1 MDISRRTVLAA
12 SASAPLMMTAAPAAA
27 QTTARIGI
35 HSQRHRGA
43 IDKKIFGN
51 FIEHLGRCIQGGIFD
66 EGSPLSDKEG
76 FRKDVMAAVKD
87 MGVPFLRWP
96 GGNFSS
102 NYNWMDGIGPRDQR
116 PARLEMAWGTV
127 ENNRFGT
134 HEFMD
139 YIEKVGAEPYICF
152 NLGTGS
158 WTMAQQW
165 VEYVNGDQDTAIVKL
180 RKKNGREKPWKVTY
194 WGLGNEMD
202 GYWQMGHRSAG
213 DYAAFALETA
223 KLAKLTDP
231 SVKLIAA
238 GASNFRAGSDWIGWN
253 RTVLDSLK
261 DYADYISI
269 HLYVGN
275 AENDF
280 ADYVASA
287 IEMDQKIDILAG
299 LIEAAMSSRVDHV
312 TGRAATDGRKMY
324 IAFDEYNVWYRA
336 RGDSQ
341 RGRRILEEH
350 YNLEDAL
357 VVAGFLNSLVN
368 HADVVKI
375 ANLAQLVNV
384 IAPIFT
390 NEKGLYLQTIFY
402 PLQLFSKN
410 VKGNSLELMVDCPT
424 YKSKRFDKVP
434 YIDSSASLDGNALV
448 VNVVNRHQ
456 DQPITVTIALEDKQF
471 SGTVA
476 ASEVNGPDIKAMN
489 DFDKATVGALPR
501 TVSAS
506 GSSLTYAFPPHS
518 YTQLR
523 ATLA

>member
-1 MDISRRTVLAA
+1 MDISRRTVLAT
-12 SASAPLMMTAAPAAA
+12 SASAPLIFWAGRAAA
-27 QTTARIGI
+27 ATTANIRIR
-35 HSQRHRGA
+35 SERHRGA

-76 FRKDVMAAVKD
+76 FRQDVMSAVKD

-139 YIEKVGAEPYICF
+139 YIEKVGAEPYICL

-165 VEYVNGDQDTAIVKL
+165 VEYVNGDQDTAIVQL
-180 RKKNGREKPWKVTY
+180 RKKNGRDKPWKVTY

-202 GYWQMGHRSAG
+202 GYWQMGHRSAT
-213 DYAAFALETA
+213 DYGAFALEAA

-231 SVKLIAA
+231 SVKLVAA
-238 GASNFRAGSDWIGWN
+238 GASNFRGGSDWIGWN
-253 RTVLDSLK
+253 RTVLDYLK
-261 DYADYISI
+261 DYADYISV

-275 AENDF
+275 PTNDY
-280 ADYVASA
+280 ADFVASPM
-287 IEMDQKIDILAG
+287 EMDQKIKILAG
-299 LIEAAMSSRVDHV
+299 LIEAAMSNRVDRV
-312 TGRAATDGRKMY
+312 TGQLATDGRKMY

-336 RGDSQ
+336 RGDGQ

-390 NEKGLYLQTIFY
+390 NEKGLFLQTIYY
-402 PLQLFSKN
+402 PLQLFSRN
-410 VKGNSLELMVDCPT
+410 VKGNSLNLLVDGPT
-424 YKSKRFDKVP
+424 YKSKRFENIP
-434 YIDSSASLDGNALV
+434 YIDASGSMDGNTLV
-448 VNVVNRHQ
+448 VNVVNRHL
-456 DQPITVTIALEDKQF
+456 DQPMDVEIRLEDRKF
-471 SGTVA
+471 TGSVA
-476 ASEVNGPDIKAMN
+476 ISEVNGPDIKAVN
-489 DFDKATVGALPR
+489 DFGQKVVSSR
-501 TVSAS
+501 TKNLGAS
-506 GSSLTYAFPPHS
+506 GSSLTYNFPPHS
-518 YTQLR
+518 YTQMR

>member
-1 MDISRRTVLAA
+1 MDITRRTVLAA
-12 SASAPLMMTAAPAAA
+12 SASAPLVMSAAPAAA
-27 QTTARIGI
+27 ATASIRL

-102 NYNWMDGIGPRDQR
+102 NYNWMDGIGPRDER

-139 YIEKVGAEPYICF
+139 YIEKIGAEPYVCF

-165 VEYVNGDQDTAIVKL
+165 VEYINGDQDTAIVKL
-180 RKKNGREKPWKVTY
+180 RKKNGRDKPWKVTY

-202 GYWQMGHRSAG
+202 GYWQMGHRSAS
-213 DYAAFALETA
+213 DYAAFALEAA

-231 SVKLIAA
+231 SIKLVAA

-253 RTVLDSLK
+253 RTVLDTLK
-261 DYADYISI
+261 DYADYISV

-275 AENDF
+275 PNNDF
-280 ADYVASA
+280 ADYVASP

-299 LIEAAMSSRVDHV
+299 LIEAAMSNRVDHV
-312 TGRAATDGRKMY
+312 TGQAATDGRKMY

-357 VVAGFLNSLVN
+357 VIAGFLNSLVN

-402 PLQLFSKN
+402 PLQLFSRN
-410 VKGNSLELMVDCPT
+410 VKGNSLELMVESPT
-424 YKSKRFDKVP
+424 YKSARFDKIP
-434 YIDSSASLDGNALV
+434 YIDSSASLDGNALAI
-448 VNVVNRHQ
+448 NVVNRHQ
-456 DQPITVTIALEDKQF
+456 SEPITVTITLEDKQF
-471 SGTVA
+471 SGPVT

-489 DFDKATVGALPR
+489 DFDKATVGAL
-501 TVSAS
+501 TKNASAS
-506 GSSLTYAFPPHS
+506 GSSLTYTFPPHS